1 MILSRLFKEFF
12 SSEKTGGLLL
22 VSCTVISLVLAN
34 SPVQSGYSS
43 FWQYELGGHSIV
55 HWINDGLMTV
65 FFLLIGLELEREIY
79 EGELSD
85 WKNAALP
92 IFAALGGMILPA
104 AGFLALNYGTDA
116 QPGAGI
122 PTATDI
128 AFAIGVLSLLGKKV
142 PSSLKVFLAAFAVID
157 DLGAI
162 LIIALFYS
170 ATIYWLQLGIALGI
184 FVVLL
189 ILNRLRVNLLAPYI
203 LGGFLIWVFLL
214 QSGVHATLAGVLLA
228 FAIPF
233 RGHEEESP
241 SYRLQRW
248 LHKPVA
254 FIILPLFAMANTS
267 ISLISLGEMGLG
279 SSLGLGILI
288 GLFLGKPLGIILFSW
303 LGVKSGISSL
313 ANDLKWKYIVGAGF
327 LGGIGFT
334 MSIFIALLAFSNE
347 NMIIQSKIAIM
358 LSSCLSGLVGFIMLK
373 MMLKSEPESPEE

>member
-1 MILSRLFKEFF
+1 M
-12 SSEKTGGLLL
+12 
-22 VSCTVISLVLAN
+22 SCTVISLVLAN